1 MNYLQTYYPE
11 SRFGGFTD
19 VDGTLIF
26 YSHVSALLSP
36 SAVVL
41 DVGCGR
47 GAYAADP
54 VAVRRDLRVFKGRSQ
69 RVIGID
75 VDPAA
80 VVNPFLDEF
89 HQIQS
94 GWWPL
99 EDETVDVCVSDW
111 VLEHVEDPDQ
121 FFAEAYRV
129 LKPGGYLCL
138 RTANARGYV
147 GLFARL
153 IPNRYHA
160 SLVGRM
166 PNNKQAQDVFPT
178 RYRCNT
184 RGAIK
189 AMFARYGFD
198 GCVYPHESEPYYSFN
213 RLSYWLGVQHQ
224 RFAPNAF
231 RLALFAFGQ
240 KQGVG
245 EGNGKS
251 NSRGH

>member
-1 MNYLQTYYPE
+1 MSYLQTYYPE

-26 YSHVSALLSP
+26 YSHVNALLAP

-41 DVGCGR
+41 DIGCGR
-47 GAYAADP
+47 GAYASDS
-54 VAVRRDLRVFKGRSQ
+54 VAVRRNLRVLKGRCR

-75 VDPAA
+75 VDSAAA
-80 VVNPFLDEF
+80 VNPSLDEF
-89 HQIQS
+89 RQIE
-94 GWWPL
+94 GGDWPV
-99 EDETVDVCVSDW
+99 EDEAVDVCISDW

-121 FFAEAYRV
+121 FFAEANRV
-129 LKPGGYLCL
+129 LKPSGYLCL
-138 RTANARGYV
+138 RTANARSYV

-160 SLVGRM
+160 SLVSRM
-166 PNNKQAQDVFPT
+166 PDNKQAQDVFPT

-184 RGAIK
+184 CGAIRT
-189 AMFARYGFD
+189 MFARYGFD

-224 RFAPNAF
+224 RFAPGAF

-240 KQGVG
+240 KRGLAD
-245 EGNGKS
+245 GKS
-251 NSRGH
+251 NGRGH